1 MYFKRVRSTHDQ
13 RHVHKYNSITWPTL
27 QHERHRLPSDTVHTY
42 NYTPCIYICLYT
54 VHMYFIHSLSNTRAC
69 YKYTWCKRENKQFSS
84 AVSLSWLVYIWLV
97 TCTYNYIYDSSPSLL
112 HFNDI
117 IYRIRTNLD
126 CVLHILELCWC
137 TCALHVY
144 SSLYSVQLVRA
155 RTLKDKQIH
164 FSPRSFSIILHTYIM
179 VNPFLVVVVEVFFIR
194 KLMNLFWIWWI
205 FLWCFFDGREIA
217 HIKYIAY
224 IITILLFWF
233 VRPMLYKPPIPWSE
247 I

>member
-1 MYFKRVRSTHDQ
+1 MIS
-13 RHVHKYNSITWPTL
+13 
-27 QHERHRLPSDTVHTY
+27 
-42 NYTPCIYICLYT
+42 
-54 VHMYFIHSLSNTRAC
+54 
-69 YKYTWCKRENKQFSS
+69 
-84 AVSLSWLVYIWLV
+84 V
-97 TCTYNYIYDSSPSLL
+97 TCTNTIPSRDRLFSTRGIVYRATQYTHITIHHVYIYVYIQFICILYTRCRTHARAISIHDANEKTNNLAQRSHWVDSCTFDWSPAHIIIYDSSPSLL